1 VTVTGYATPSPCI
14 AGSACSFTVHTSIAG
29 ANMPGVG
36 LAIVITFPGGA
47 GTYLDE
53 NGEMT
58 DGSGNYTSHF
68 TVPGGASAA
77 NADVWIQAHYNGMT
91 NANIHIPMPCQ

>member
-1 VTVTGYATPSPCI
+1 MHSSP
-14 AGSACSFTVHTSIAG
+14 G
-29 ANMPGVG
+29 GVG
-36 LAIVITFPGGA
+36 LAIIISFPGG

-68 TVPGGASAA
+68 TVPGGTSAGT
-77 NADVWIQAHYNGMT
+77 ADVYIQAYYNGVNKDFHFGVT
-91 NANIHIPMPCQ
+91 CTP